1 MIRVTFLGVSTL
13 LFDDGATTLL
23 TDGYFS
29 RPPLWRVALR
39 PLRPDPVRIAAGL
52 RRAAITRLAAVL
64 VTHAHFD
71 HALDAPT
78 VAAQTGAMLVG
89 SPSTRQIA
97 AGYGFP
103 MERFV
108 AAPVTEP
115 LRLGRF
121 AVTAIES
128 EHADPDRYPG
138 TIDGPLTPPARAAR
152 FRAGE
157 CWSFHLEHENGSAL
171 VQASAGFRPGA
182 LAGVRADTVYLG
194 IGQLGLRDE
203 RFRAEYW
210 REVVEAVR
218 PSRVV
223 PIHWDDFFRPLEP
236 GVRPIPWPFDRYRRT
251 MAWLIRA
258 CTETGIELAMPQ
270 PWATTNMSRG

>member
-1 MIRVTFLGVSTL
+1 MIRVTFLGVATL
-13 LFDDGATTLL
+13 LFDDGETALL

-39 PLRPDPVRIAAGL
+39 PLHPDPVRIAAGL
-52 RRAAITRLAAVL
+52 RRAGITRLSAVL
-64 VTHAHFD
+64 VTHSHFD

-78 VAAQTGAMLVG
+78 VATRTGARLVG

-97 AGYGFP
+97 AGYGFD

-108 AAPVTEP
+108 AAPVGEP

-121 AVTAIES
+121 TVTAIQS

-138 TIDGPLTPPARAAR
+138 TIDEPLSPPARAAR
-152 FRAGE
+152 FRTGE
-157 CWSFHLEHENGSAL
+157 CWSFHLDHEDGSAL
-171 VQASAGFRPGA
+171 VQASASFRPAA
-182 LAGVRADTVYLG
+182 LSGLRAETVYLG

-203 RFRAEYW
+203 RFRADYW

-236 GVRPIPWPFDRYRRT
+236 GVRPIPWPFDRHQRT
-251 MAWLIRA
+251 MTWLARA
-258 CTETGIELAMPQ
+258 CAGAAIELAPPR
-270 PWATTNMSRG
+270 PWETTSLGRG

>member
-13 LFDDGATTLL
+13 HFDDGETALL

-39 PLRPDPVRIAAGL
+39 PLRPDPVRISAGL

-78 VAAQTGAMLVG
+78 VAAQTGALLVG
-89 SPSTRQIA
+89 SPTTRQIA

-108 AAPVTEP
+108 VAPVTEP

-121 AVTAIES
+121 TVTAIES

-138 TIDGPLTPPARAAR
+138 TIDRPLTPPARAAR
-152 FRAGE
+152 FRTGE
-157 CWSFHLEHENGSAL
+157 CWSFHLEHESGSAL
-171 VQASAGFRPGA
+171 VQSSAGFRPGA

-258 CTETGIELAMPQ
+258 CAETGIELAMPQ